1 MPRENFA
8 EGSLGAIICSPPGV
22 CLVWELVHQILDHA
36 VHLRPVLEH
45 DHVAG
50 GRRLIPEPII
60 KLSPVFINSNPI
72 PALQLQVLCVL
83 ITQYSLSTKL
93 PTLQVAVIRYFHTK
107 MILYVKKTI

>member
-1 MPRENFA
+1 MS
-8 EGSLGAIICSPPGV
+8 GLGTRP
-22 CLVWELVHQILDHA
+22 HQILDHA

-50 GRRLIPEPII
+50 GRGLIAEPIPII
-60 KLSPVFINSNPI
+60 KLSLVFINSNPI

-93 PTLQVAVIRYFHTK
+93 PTLQVGVIRYFHTR
-107 MILYVKKTI
+107 MILYVKKTIQS